1 MTPIRKCLFR
11 KKYSKMSVENNSPK
25 KKISIE
31 WLMRGVLTKLGD
43 TFDSL
48 TGRKWNPSSSLATSE
63 LIEKL
68 KKLLDMEVKDLGAK
82 GKFVPHNIKLKMQW
96 DKFST
101 DAEDAIT
108 RLENELTVAA
118 IDHINDNR
126 YHTYAPIKLEIT
138 PDYFTEGVKLSV
150 TFDKFDEDKREAQVN
165 VTVPQIK
172 VGDYLPQ
179 LAPESVTT
187 PEVEGETYIARFA
200 LNGKDKQVE
209 LTFGIKERRGVG
221 RTKDNDLP
229 IEDQSVSKIHAT
241 LVLNSERTLLVAD
254 TGSTNGTFIN
264 DKRIAYGR
272 AFPISTAD
280 KVKFGNIEVVF
291 EHIPRAVPETP
302 AIEYGATEEIAMND
316 VIPQET
322 FSQVSQRDIQT
333 VAFNSNEDISVKTE
347 PVVTPPQP
355 NAAPVQPKSNLAETR
370 FMDIK
375 PVGAPDSPVAK
386 PEAAKTDVKE
396 NAESNSTQTTSDRIN
411 YDFSSED

>member
-1 MTPIRKCLFR
+1 
-11 KKYSKMSVENNSPK
+11 MSEENNSPK

-48 TGRKWNPSSSLATSE
+48 TGRKWTPSSSLATSE
-63 LIEKL
+63 LSEKL
-68 KKLLDMEVKDLGAK
+68 KKLLDLEVKDLGAK

-101 DAEDAIT
+101 DAEDAIK
-108 RLENELTVAA
+108 RLENELTIAS

-126 YHTYAPIKLEIT
+126 YHTYAPIKLQIT
-138 PDYFTEGVKLSV
+138 PDYFTEGVKLLVS
-150 TFDKFDEDKREAQVN
+150 FDKFDEEKREAQVN

-179 LAPESVTT
+179 LAPEQPV
-187 PEVEGETYIARFA
+187 EQEGETYIAHYT
-200 LNGKDKQVE
+200 LNGKSKQVE
-209 LTFGIKERRGVG
+209 LSFKIKQRRAVG

-254 TGSTNGTFIN
+254 TGSTNGTFID

-272 AFPISTAD
+272 AFPISGTD
-280 KVKFGNIEVVF
+280 KVKFGNIEVAF
-291 EHIPRAVPETP
+291 EHIPRPVEEIEE
-302 AIEYGATEEIAMND
+302 IEYGATQDVTMNE
-316 VIPQET
+316 IPQDT
-322 FSQVSQRDIQT
+322 FSSASQRDIQT

-347 PVVTPPQP
+347 FIAPSPQNNSEHFQP
-355 NAAPVQPKSNLAETR
+355 KQPVQPKDNLPETR
-370 FMDIK
+370 FMDVK
-375 PVGAPDSPVAK
+375 PVATPELPVAK
-386 PEAAKTDVKE
+386 TETAKPDIKE
-396 NAESNSTQTTSDRIN
+396 KAETNSTQTTSDRIN
-411 YDFSSED
+411 YDFSNED

>member
-1 MTPIRKCLFR
+1 
-11 KKYSKMSVENNSPK
+11 MSEENNSPK

-48 TGRKWNPSSSLATSE
+48 TGRKWTPSSSLATSE
-63 LIEKL
+63 LSEKL

-101 DAEDAIT
+101 DAEEAIT
-108 RLENELTVAA
+108 RLENELTIAA

-126 YHTYAPIKLEIT
+126 YHTYAPIKLQIT
-138 PDYFTEGVKLSV
+138 PDYFTEGVKLLVS
-150 TFDKFDEDKREAQVN
+150 FDKFDEENREAAVN

-179 LAPESVTT
+179 LAPE
-187 PEVEGETYIARFA
+187 PPLEQQEGETYIARYT
-200 LNGKDKQVE
+200 LNGKAKEIE
-209 LTFGIKERRGVG
+209 LTFNIKQRRAVG

-241 LVLNSERTLLVAD
+241 LVLNSERALLVAD

-272 AFPISTAD
+272 AFPISGTD
-280 KVKFGNIEVVF
+280 KVKFGNIEVDF
-291 EHIPRAVPETP
+291 EHIPRAVEEAPEFEEM
-302 AIEYGATEEIAMND
+302 EYGATEEIAMND
-316 VIPQET
+316 IPQEI
-322 FSQVSQRDIQT
+322 FSSASQRDIQT

-347 PVVTPPQP
+347 FIAPPPQ
-355 NAAPVQPKSNLAETR
+355 NNNAPVQPKENIQPKDNLPETR
-370 FMDIK
+370 FMDVK
-375 PVGAPDSPVAK
+375 PVATPDAPVAK
-386 PEAAKTDVKE
+386 AEIAKPEINKK
-396 NAESNSTQTTSDRIN
+396 AETNSTQTTNDRIN
-411 YDFSSED
+411 YDFTNED